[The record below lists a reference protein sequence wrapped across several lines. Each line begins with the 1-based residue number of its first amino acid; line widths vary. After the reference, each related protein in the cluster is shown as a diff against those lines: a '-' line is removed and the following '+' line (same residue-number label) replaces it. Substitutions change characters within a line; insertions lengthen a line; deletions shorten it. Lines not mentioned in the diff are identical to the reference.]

1 MEAMIFRVLGVRSS
15 DGFEGRNLF
24 LSDRK
29 RGHSR
34 RMCLIVI
41 VVLQR
46 PHCGADC
53 LFIMCS

>member
-1 MEAMIFRVLGVRSS
+1 MILGVLGVRSS

-34 RMCLIVI
+34 RMLVFIFFI
-41 VVLQR
+41 LFVLV
-46 PHCGADC
+46 ATK
-53 LFIMCS
+53 